1 MEYVRYGEEEE
12 GVYAHPDA
20 ALAAL
25 ADGFPQL
32 AHTCGVS
39 SIEVALILLVGEDL
53 RLELAARASDI

>member
-1 MEYVRYGEEEE
+1 MEYVRHGEGEE
-12 GVYAHPDA
+12 GMYAHLDA

-39 SIEVALILLVGEDL
+39 SLEVTLILLVGENL